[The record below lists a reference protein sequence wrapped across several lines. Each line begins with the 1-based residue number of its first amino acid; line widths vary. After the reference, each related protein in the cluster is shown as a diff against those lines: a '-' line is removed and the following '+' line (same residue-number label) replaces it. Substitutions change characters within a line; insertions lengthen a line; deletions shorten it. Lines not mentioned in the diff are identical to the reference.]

1 LLLTTAFGLFAC
13 SEPPPPP
20 PPTPPPPAAP
30 PFHTILDLKQFMLL
44 VIDPAAD
51 GVWDSVKTI
60 VTKKG
65 TEEIRPKTDEQWT
78 AVRGSAAT
86 VAEAANLLMLDGRA
100 RDKKEWMTAVR
111 RLIDAGEKA
120 MKAAEAKDADAVFAT
135 GGEIYEACRACHLRY
150 APHLNNTTEGVKD
163 NEKDGGKGAPA
174 AAPKEA
180 AKDAPKD
187 AGKDAPKDVAKK

>member
-1 LLLTTAFGLFAC
+1 MRAVLRLLVLIPVMGLCAC
-13 SEPPPPP
+13 SEAPPPPAP
-20 PPTPPPPAAP
+20 APPAAP

-78 AVRGSAAT
+78 AVRASAAT
-86 VAEAANLLMLDGRA
+86 LAEAANLLMLDGRA

-111 RLIDAGEKA
+111 RLTDMAEKA
-120 MKAAEAKDADAVFAT
+120 MKAAEAKNAEAVFDA
-135 GGEIYEACRACHLRY
+135 GGEVYEACRGCHQRY
-150 APHLNNTTEGVKD
+150 AAHLNNTAEGVKD
-163 NEKDGGKGAPA
+163 GGTDGKPADKGA
-174 AAPKEA
+174 
-180 AKDAPKD
+180 
-187 AGKDAPKDVAKK
+187 AGK